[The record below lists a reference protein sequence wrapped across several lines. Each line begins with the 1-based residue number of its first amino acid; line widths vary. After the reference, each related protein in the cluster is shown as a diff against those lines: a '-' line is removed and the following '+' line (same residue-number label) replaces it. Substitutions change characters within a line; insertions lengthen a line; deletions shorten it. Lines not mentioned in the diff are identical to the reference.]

1 MMMTRSY
8 MLAAIVG
15 VALLGGC
22 QAGATG
28 GMAQKGEIR
37 ADGPVAVLHV
47 SGLSCP
53 LCAHNIHQ
61 QMMAIP
67 GVLGVRVDLG
77 KGEVIVSLSEKGAP
91 DGKTLGKA
99 IEESGFGM
107 LGVESIGAASG
118 KLCQTCA
125 CGTCSC
131 TVAIARCGLDCS
143 CRS

>member
-1 MMMTRSY
+1 MMTQKRL
-8 MLAAIVG
+8 LAGLIGIV
-15 VALLGGC
+15 LLGGC
-22 QAGATG
+22 QSG
-28 GMAQKGEIR
+28 GREGLAQKGEIH
-37 ADGPVAVLHV
+37 ADGPVAVLRV

-67 GVLGVRVDLG
+67 GVRGVRVDLG
-77 KGEVIVSLSEKGAP
+77 KGEVIVGLANKGAP
-91 DGKTLGKA
+91 DGKTLGNA
-99 IEESGFGM
+99 VEQSGFGM
-107 LGVESIGAASG
+107 LGVESIGAASSSI
-118 KLCQTCA
+118 CESCA

>member
-1 MMMTRSY
+1 MMTHKRF
-8 MLAAIVG
+8 LAGLIGMAI
-15 VALLGGC
+15 LGGC
-22 QAGATG
+22 QSG
-28 GMAQKGEIR
+28 GREGLAQKGEIL
-37 ADGPVAVLHV
+37 ADGPVAVLRV

-67 GVLGVRVDLG
+67 GVRGVRVDLG
-77 KGEVIVSLSEKGAP
+77 KGEVIVGLANKGAP
-91 DGKTLGKA
+91 DGKTLGNA
-99 IEESGFGM
+99 VEQSGFGM
-107 LGVESIGAASG
+107 LGVESIGAASSNI
-118 KLCQTCA
+118 CESCA